1 VPNVSRKREEYSHSK
16 NRRKVSFILESLLVA
31 TVLSLFIVGITF
43 VLVPSTITVKT
54 LLSLTS
60 VTLIYPAFYSVA
72 RRTEPRYKFVGV
84 ESTKQP
90 EGSNNPLAD
99 QRRQPRSSTDH
110 EGSDK

>member
-1 VPNVSRKREEYSHSK
+1 VPNVSRKREEYLHPK

-43 VLVPSTITVKT
+43 VLVPSTVTVKT

-60 VTLIYPAFYSVA
+60 VTLIYPAVYSVA
-72 RRTEPRYKFVGV
+72 RRTEPRFRFGV

-90 EGSNNPLAD
+90 ESSNNPLAD
-99 QRRQPRSSTDH
+99 QRRQRRSSTDH